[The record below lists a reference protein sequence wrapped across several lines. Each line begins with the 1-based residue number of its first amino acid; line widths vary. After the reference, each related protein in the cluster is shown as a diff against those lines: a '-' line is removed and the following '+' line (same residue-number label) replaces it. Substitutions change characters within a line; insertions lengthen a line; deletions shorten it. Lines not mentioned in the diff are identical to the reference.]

1 MTDFERIRD
10 SALGYLK
17 PSERADW
24 VRDIS
29 QEGSD
34 YDAAYQKL
42 MDVRERRPYVPY
54 STISKVPAVINT
66 APAMDFHVNFSWR
79 NRNASTSVITTL
91 SLSTGTTL
99 DACPICRA
107 R

>member
-42 MDVRERRPYVPY
+42 MDVRERLSARLG
-54 STISKVPAVINT
+54 TEEIDEDLEAMMNAAMELEKAVARGIFD
-66 APAMDFHVNFSWR
+66 AAMDY
-79 NRNASTSVITTL
+79 T
-91 SLSTGTTL
+91 
-99 DACPICRA
+99 A
-107 R
+107 REYHI

>member
-42 MDVRERRPYVPY
+42 MDVRERLSARLGTEEIDEDPEAMMNAAMELE
-54 STISKVPAVINT
+54 KAVARGIFD
-66 APAMDFHVNFSWR
+66 AAMDY
-79 NRNASTSVITTL
+79 A
-91 SLSTGTTL
+91 
-99 DACPICRA
+99 A
-107 R
+107 REYHI